1 MEYLAQLQQHNTLLK
16 ESLALSQKENIL
28 QKELIAR
35 LQAQGVQQQEQITQL
50 QEKVEVLEAEIRR
63 LKKLPPKPDIK
74 PNTKPPDDS
83 DGPPGTPPATGQGDE
98 ADPDGV
104 PKHKVS
110 KPDESTRNQRKQP
123 PKPPPE
129 KSVRVP
135 ACDVPPGSTWNGTTP
150 FYVQDLVIKAT
161 SVEYLLDQWITPDG
175 KTVTA
180 KPPANL
186 HGHHY
191 GPTLQA
197 HILHQYFGC
206 GVTQPQLLEWLW
218 DIGLSISPGE
228 LSNLITK
235 GNEQFQS
242 EKDEILVTGLRCSSH
257 IQTDDT
263 GARHQGQ
270 NGYCT
275 IICNESFAWYATTGS
290 KSRENFLSLLHRPFR
305 TYAMTGNALDY
316 LRTLKYPQKW
326 LRVLQ
331 PYVGVTFLSYEAWKA
346 CMKEHG
352 LTGKK
357 RLQQASEALI
367 YASLIEHGLGHLT
380 TFSDGAQQF
389 NVFKHA
395 QCWVHAERLLYKVH
409 PVNEQQ
415 ASAQKW
421 CRTWLWAIYDDLKAF
436 KAEPS
441 KENAMK
447 VRLGFLALIQT
458 RTNCRA
464 LQQALSGLA
473 VIEKELLQVLE
484 DPSLPLHN
492 NLSESLIREYVKRRK
507 ISGGTRSEAGRQS
520 RDTFASLKKT
530 CRLYGL
536 SFWDYLTDRLN
547 GVGLFPRLESL
558 IEKASQV
565 LSCGLCSSF

>member
-1 MEYLAQLQQHNTLLK
+1 MDGN
-16 ESLALSQKENIL
+16 
-28 QKELIAR
+28 
-35 LQAQGVQQQEQITQL
+35 QL
-50 QEKVEVLEAEIRR
+50 QEKIEALEAEIRR

-74 PNTKPPDDS
+74 ANTKPPDSSDDS
-83 DGPPGTPPATGQGDE
+83 PGDPPATDQSDE
-98 ADPDGV
+98 ADPDST

-123 PKPPPE
+123 PKPPSE
-129 KSVRVP
+129 KSIPV
-135 ACDVPPGSTWNGTTP
+135 AASDVPEGSTWNGTTA
-150 FYVQDLVIKAT
+150 FHVQDLELKAT
-161 SVEYLLDQWITPDG
+161 SVEYLLEQWITPDG
-175 KTVTA
+175 KTITA
-180 KPPANL
+180 SPPANL

-197 HILHQYFGC
+197 YILHQHFGC
-206 GVTQPQLLEWLW
+206 AVTQPQLLEWLW
-218 DIGLSISPGE
+218 DIGLSISAGE
-228 LSNLITK
+228 LSNLITT
-235 GNEQFQS
+235 GHDQFHR
-242 EKDEILVTGLRCSSH
+242 EKDEILTAGLQCSSY

-275 IICNESFAWYATTGS
+275 ILCNESFAWYATTSS

-305 TYAMTGNALDY
+305 TYALTEDALDY

-326 LRVLQ
+326 LRVLKQ
-331 PYVGVTFLSYEAWKA
+331 YIGVTFLSHDAWKA
-346 CMKEHG
+346 CMEDHG

-389 NVFKHA
+389 NVFRHA
-395 QCWVHAERLLYKVH
+395 QCWVHAERLLAKVH

-415 ASAQKW
+415 ARAQKC
-421 CRTWLWAIYDDLKAF
+421 CRNWLWAIYDDLKVF
-436 KAEPS
+436 KAEPTE
-441 KENAMK
+441 ENAMK
-447 VRLGFLALIQT
+447 VRLGFFALIQT
-458 RTNCRA
+458 RTGCSA
-464 LQQALSGLA
+464 LQEALSSLA
-473 VIEKELLQVLE
+473 VIEEELLLVLK

-520 RDTFASLKKT
+520 RDTFASSKKT
-530 CRLYGL
+530 CRLHGL
-536 SFWDYLTDRLN
+536 SFWDYLTDRLTGS
-547 GVGLFPRLESL
+547 GVFPRLVDL
-558 IEKASQV
+558 IEKASRV
-565 LSCGLCSSF
+565 LPCGFCSSF